1 MTVNRAFLSSFL
13 HHQGTYLQVI
23 TLTDTSLPAGPVLLK
38 QRQDNKDAALLCHSG
53 L

>member
-23 TLTDTSLPAGPVLLK
+23 TLTDTSLPAGYTRSL
-38 QRQDNKDAALLCHSG
+38 QAEAG
-53 L
+53 